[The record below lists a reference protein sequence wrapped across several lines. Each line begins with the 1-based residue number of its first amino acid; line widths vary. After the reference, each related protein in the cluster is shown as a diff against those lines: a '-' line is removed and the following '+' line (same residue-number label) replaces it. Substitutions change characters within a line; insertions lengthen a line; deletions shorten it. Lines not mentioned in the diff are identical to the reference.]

1 MHLKAL
7 TLRGFKSFASATTLR
22 FEPGITCVVGPNG
35 SGKSNVVDALSWV
48 MGEQGAKSLRGG
60 KMEDVIFAGTTGRP
74 PLGRAEVSLTIDNS
88 DGALPIEYAEVT
100 ITRIMFRNGGSEYQ
114 INGDTCR
121 LLDIQELLSDSG
133 IGREMHVIVGQ
144 GQLDSVLH
152 ADPMGRRAFIEE
164 AAGVLKHRRRKEKA
178 LRKLDA
184 MQANLARVQ
193 DLTDELRRQLKPL
206 GRQAAVAR
214 RAAVIQADLRDARLR
229 LLADDLVRLREA
241 LSLEVADEA
250 ALKAR
255 KESAEQE
262 LRKALQREALLEDE
276 VRQLGPRL
284 KRAQQTWYDLSQLAE
299 RVRGTVSLA
308 DARVTSATAAPLEER
323 RGRDP
328 EDLEREAARVREQ
341 EAELA
346 AALEAAERALEDTV
360 EHRADLERE
369 LTVEER
375 RLKDVARAIAD
386 RREGLARLNGQA
398 GAARSRAAA
407 AQAEIDRLAS
417 AREEAK
423 QRAAAAQAEYE
434 TLQAEVD
441 GLDAGDAERSVRH
454 EELKRALAE
463 AETALTSARE
473 AATAT
478 ERRRAA
484 TQARHDALALGLR
497 RKDGTGALLDARDRI
512 TGLLGPAAELLT
524 VTPGHEVALAAAF
537 GAAADA
543 LAVTNPTAAAD
554 AIRLLRKQDAGRA
567 ALLLTSAPEE
577 TGREAGPEAG
587 PVDTPEDEPA
597 GGPGDGPGSAS
608 EDGPEG
614 SPEAGPGSASA
625 YGPEG
630 SPEAG
635 PAGTPAY
642 GPLGGPGDGP
652 EVGPGDGPVGASEV
666 GPAYGPAGTPE
677 DGPERTGSTD
687 AAGPGDDGALTS
699 PADLAHA
706 RTIPTPP
713 ADPAHAHAAPTPPA
727 RARTPLTNPAAP
739 TPTRA
744 RPAPPYAADLVRA
757 SGELMPAV
765 RRLLRGIVVVGTL
778 EDAEELVR
786 ARPGLIA
793 VTAEGDL
800 LGAHFAH
807 GGSAGAPSLLEVR
820 ASVDEAAA
828 ELTELAV
835 RCEELAEAQHV
846 AGERRRECAAAV
858 EELGELRRAADREKS
873 AVAAELGRLAG
884 QARGAAGEAE
894 RAVAAAARAQ
904 DALDRALQD
913 AEELAE
919 RLAVAE
925 ETPVEEEPDTTVRD
939 RLAADGANA
948 RQTEM
953 EARLQVRTHEERV
966 KGLSGRADQ
975 LDRAAR
981 AERDARARAEQRR
994 ARLRH
999 EAAVAGAVA
1008 SGARQLL
1015 AHVEVSL
1022 ARADRERSAAEAAR
1036 AAREQELSAARG
1048 AGRDLKAELDKLTDS
1063 VHRGEV
1069 LGAEK
1074 RLRIEQLETK
1084 ALEELGVEPA
1094 GLVSEYGPHQPVAA
1108 SPAADGE
1115 ELPDDPDHPRNRPR
1129 PFVRA
1134 EQEKRLRSAERAYQQ
1149 LGKVNPLALE
1159 EFAALE
1165 ERHQF
1170 LSEQLEDLKKT
1181 RADLLQVV
1189 KEVDERVERVFTDAF
1204 RDTARE
1210 FEGVFGRLFPGGD
1223 GRLILTDPDNMLT
1236 TGVDVEA
1243 RPPGKKVKRLS
1254 LLSGGERSLTA
1265 VALLVSIFK
1274 ARPSPFYVMDE
1285 VEAALDD
1292 TNLQRLIR
1300 IMQELQEASQLIV
1313 ITHQKRT
1320 MEVADA
1326 LYGVAMQGDGV
1337 SKVISQRLR

>member
-164 AAGVLKHRRRKEKA
+164 AAGVLKHRKRKEKA

-229 LLADDLVRLREA
+229 LLADDLVRMREA
-241 LSLEVADEA
+241 LQAEVADEA
-250 ALKAR
+250 ALKERREA
-255 KESAEQE
+255 AEQE
-262 LRKALQREALLEDE
+262 LGKALRREADLEDE
-276 VRQLGPRL
+276 VRRLTPRL
-284 KRAQQTWYDLSQLAE
+284 QRAQQTWYELSQLAE
-299 RVRGTVSLA
+299 RVRGTISLA
-308 DARVTSATAAPLEER
+308 DARVKSATSAPPEER

-328 EDLEREAARVREQ
+328 EELEREAARVREQ
-341 EAELA
+341 EAELE
-346 AALEAAERALEDTV
+346 AALEAAEHALEDTV
-360 EHRADLERE
+360 AHRADLERE
-369 LTVEER
+369 LAMEER
-375 RLKDVARAIAD
+375 RLKDAARAIAD
-386 RREGLARLNGQA
+386 RRENLARLGGQV

-407 AQAEIDRLAS
+407 AQAEIERLAQ
-417 AREEAK
+417 ARDESG
-423 QRAAAAQAEYE
+423 QRAAAAQEEYE
-434 TLQAEVD
+434 ALRAEVD
-441 GLDAGDAERSVRH
+441 GLDAGDQELAERHDAAR
-454 EELKRALAE
+454 RALTEAE
-463 AETALTSARE
+463 AALSAARE
-473 AATAT
+473 AATAA
-478 ERRRAA
+478 ERQRAA
-484 TQARHDALALGLR
+484 TQARHEALALGLR
-497 RKDGTGALLDARDRI
+497 RKDGTGALLAAKDRL
-512 TGLLGPAAELLT
+512 TGLLGPAAGLLT
-524 VTPGHEVALAAAF
+524 VTPGHEAALATAF

-543 LAVTNPTAAAD
+543 LAVTSPAAAAD

-567 ALLLTSAPEE
+567 ALLLAGAPDDVPHE
-577 TGREAGPEAG
+577 TR
-587 PVDTPEDEPA
+587 
-597 GGPGDGPGSAS
+597 GDGP
-608 EDGPEG
+608 P
-614 SPEAGPGSASA
+614 
-625 YGPEG
+625 
-630 SPEAG
+630 
-635 PAGTPAY
+635 
-642 GPLGGPGDGP
+642 
-652 EVGPGDGPVGASEV
+652 
-666 GPAYGPAGTPE
+666 
-677 DGPERTGSTD
+677 
-687 AAGPGDDGALTS
+687 
-699 PADLAHA
+699 H
-706 RTIPTPP
+706 
-713 ADPAHAHAAPTPPA
+713 
-727 RARTPLTNPAAP
+727 
-739 TPTRA
+739 
-744 RPAPPYAADLVRA
+744 AADLVHGPA
-757 SGELMPAV
+757 DLMPAV
-765 RRLLRGIVVVGTL
+765 RRLLRGIVVVATL
-778 EDAEELVR
+778 EDAEDLVY
-786 ARPGLIA
+786 ARPALTA

-800 LGAHFAH
+800 LGAHFAQ
-807 GGSAGAPSLLEVR
+807 GGSAGAPSLLEVQ
-820 ASVDEAAA
+820 ASVDQAAA
-828 ELTELAV
+828 ELAELGV
-835 RCEELAEAQHV
+835 RCEELAGEQEAA
-846 AGERRRECAAAV
+846 AGRRRECAALV
-858 EELGELRRAADREKS
+858 EELGERRRAADREKS
-873 AVAAELGRLAG
+873 SVAQQLGRLAG

-894 RAVAAAARAQ
+894 RSAAAAERAQ
-904 DALDRALQD
+904 EALDKALMEV
-913 AEELAE
+913 EELAE

-925 ETPVEEEPDTTVRD
+925 EMPVEEEPDTAARD

-966 KGLSGRADQ
+966 KGLAGRADS

-981 AERDARARAEQRR
+981 AEREARARAEQRR

-999 EAAVAGAVA
+999 EAAVAEAVA
-1008 SGARQLL
+1008 AGARQLL

-1022 ARADRERSAAEAAR
+1022 SRADEERTLAEAAKAR
-1036 AAREQELSAARG
+1036 REQELTAART

-1094 GLVSEYGPHQPVAA
+1094 GLAAEYGPHQEVPP
-1108 SPAADGE
+1108 SPPADGE
-1115 ELPDDPDHPRNRPR
+1115 VLPEDPEHPRNRPR
-1129 PFVRA
+1129 PFLRA
-1134 EQEKRLRSAERAYQQ
+1134 EQEKRLKAAERAYQQ

-1189 KEVDERVERVFTDAF
+1189 KEVDERVEQVFTEAF

-1210 FEGVFGRLFPGGD
+1210 FEGVFSRLFPGGE

-1265 VALLVSIFK
+1265 VAMLVSIFK

-1326 LYGVAMQGDGV
+1326 LYGVSMQGDGV
-1337 SKVISQRLR
+1337 SKVISQRLRQP

>member
-229 LLADDLVRLREA
+229 LLADDLVRMREA
-241 LSLEVADEA
+241 LQAEIADEA
-250 ALKAR
+250 ALKER
-255 KESAEQE
+255 KEAAERE
-262 LRKALQREALLEDE
+262 LGKALRREADLEDE
-276 VRQLGPRL
+276 VRRLTPRL
-284 KRAQQTWYDLSQLAE
+284 QRAQQTWYELSQLAE
-299 RVRGTVSLA
+299 RVRGTISLA
-308 DARVTSATAAPLEER
+308 DARVKSATSAPPEER

-328 EDLEREAARVREQ
+328 EELEREAARVREQ
-341 EAELA
+341 EAELE
-346 AALEAAERALEDTV
+346 AALEAAEHALEDTV
-360 EHRADLERE
+360 AHRADLERE
-369 LTVEER
+369 LALEER
-375 RLKDVARAIAD
+375 RLKDAARAIAD
-386 RREGLARLNGQA
+386 RREGLARLNGQV
-398 GAARSRAAA
+398 GAARSRAAS
-407 AQAEIDRLAS
+407 AQAEIERLAE
-417 AREEAK
+417 ARDASRE
-423 QRAAAAQAEYE
+423 RAAAAQEEYE

-441 GLDAGDAERSVRH
+441 GLDADDQELAERH
-454 EELKRALAE
+454 DAAKRQLTEAE
-463 AETALTSARE
+463 AALGAARE
-473 AATAT
+473 AATAA
-478 ERRRAA
+478 ERERAA
-484 TQARHDALALGLR
+484 TRARHDALALGLR
-497 RKDGTGALLDARDRI
+497 RKDGTGALLAAKDRL
-512 TGLLGPAAELLT
+512 TGLLGPAAGLLT
-524 VTPGHEVALAAAF
+524 VTPGHEAALATAF

-543 LAVTNPTAAAD
+543 LAVTSPAAAAD

-567 ALLLTSAPEE
+567 ALLLAGAPDDV
-577 TGREAGPEAG
+577 PH
-587 PVDTPEDEPA
+587 EPR
-597 GGPGDGPGSAS
+597 GDG
-608 EDGPEG
+608 
-614 SPEAGPGSASA
+614 
-625 YGPEG
+625 
-630 SPEAG
+630 
-635 PAGTPAY
+635 
-642 GPLGGPGDGP
+642 
-652 EVGPGDGPVGASEV
+652 
-666 GPAYGPAGTPE
+666 
-677 DGPERTGSTD
+677 
-687 AAGPGDDGALTS
+687 
-699 PADLAHA
+699 
-706 RTIPTPP
+706 
-713 ADPAHAHAAPTPPA
+713 
-727 RARTPLTNPAAP
+727 
-739 TPTRA
+739 
-744 RPAPPYAADLVRA
+744 PPYAADLVQGPA
-757 SGELMPAV
+757 DLMPAV
-765 RRLLRGIVVVGTL
+765 RRLLRGTVVVATL
-778 EDAEELVR
+778 EDAEDLVY
-786 ARPGLIA
+786 ARPGLTA

-800 LGAHFAH
+800 LGAHFAQ
-807 GGSAGAPSLLEVR
+807 GGSAGAPSLLEVQ
-820 ASVDEAAA
+820 ASVDQAAA
-828 ELTELAV
+828 ELAELGT
-835 RCEELAEAQHV
+835 RCEELAGEQEAAV
-846 AGERRRECAAAV
+846 GRRGECAALV
-858 EELGELRRAADREKS
+858 EELGERRRTADREKS
-873 AVAAELGRLAG
+873 SVAQQLGRLAG

-894 RAVAAAARAQ
+894 RSAAAAERAQ
-904 DALDRALQD
+904 EALDKALMEV
-913 AEELAE
+913 EELAE

-925 ETPVEEEPDTTVRD
+925 ESAFGERGEEEPDTAARD

-966 KGLSGRADQ
+966 KGLAGRADS

-981 AERDARARAEQRR
+981 AEREARARAEQRR

-999 EAAVAGAVA
+999 EAAVAEAVA
-1008 SGARQLL
+1008 AGARQLL

-1022 ARADRERSAAEAAR
+1022 TRADEERTVAEAAKAR
-1036 AAREQELSAARG
+1036 REQELTAART
-1048 AGRDLKAELDKLTDS
+1048 AGRGLKAELDKLTDS

-1094 GLVSEYGPHQPVAA
+1094 GLAAEYGPHQEVPP
-1108 SPAADGE
+1108 SPPADGE
-1115 ELPDDPDHPRNRPR
+1115 ELPADPEHPRNRPR

-1134 EQEKRLRSAERAYQQ
+1134 EQERRLKAAERAYQQ

-1170 LSEQLEDLKKT
+1170 LSEQLADLKKT

-1189 KEVDERVERVFTDAF
+1189 KEVDERVEQVFTEAF

-1210 FEGVFGRLFPGGD
+1210 FEGVFSRLFPGGE

-1265 VALLVSIFK
+1265 VAMLVSIFK

-1326 LYGVAMQGDGV
+1326 LYGVSMQGDGV

>member
-229 LLADDLVRLREA
+229 LLADDLVRLRGA
-241 LSLEVADEA
+241 LNAEIADEA
-250 ALKAR
+250 ALKER
-255 KESAEQE
+255 KEAAEQE
-262 LRKALQREALLEDE
+262 LRKALHRESLLEEE
-276 VRQLGPRL
+276 VRRLAPRL
-284 KRAQQTWYDLSQLAE
+284 QRAQQTWYELSQLAE

-308 DARVTSATAAPLEER
+308 DARVKSATSAPPEER

-341 EAELA
+341 EAELE
-346 AALEAAERALEDTV
+346 AALEAARHALDDTV
-360 EHRADLERE
+360 AHRAELERE
-369 LTVEER
+369 LAVEER

-386 RREGLARLNGQA
+386 RREGLARLNGQV

-407 AQAEIDRLAS
+407 AQAEIDRLAMARDE
-417 AREEAK
+417 ARE
-423 QRAAAAQAEYE
+423 RAVRAQEEYE
-434 TLQAEVD
+434 ALKAEVD
-441 GLDAGDAERSVRH
+441 GLDADDTDLADRHRAARER
-454 EELKRALAE
+454 LAD
-463 AETALTSARE
+463 AETALTEARR
-473 AATAT
+473 AVTTT

-484 TQARHDALALGLR
+484 TQARHEALALGLR
-497 RKDGTGALLDARDRI
+497 RKDGTGILLDSKAHL

-524 VTPGHEVALAAAF
+524 VTPGYEIPLAAAF

-543 LAVTNPTAAAD
+543 LAVTNPTSAAD
-554 AIRLLRKQDAGRA
+554 ALRLLHKQDGGRA
-567 ALLLTSAPEE
+567 ALLIT
-577 TGREAGPEAG
+577 GPEDAPRRGAG
-587 PVDTPEDEPA
+587 NC
-597 GGPGDGPGSAS
+597 AS
-608 EDGPEG
+608 
-614 SPEAGPGSASA
+614 
-625 YGPEG
+625 
-630 SPEAG
+630 
-635 PAGTPAY
+635 
-642 GPLGGPGDGP
+642 
-652 EVGPGDGPVGASEV
+652 
-666 GPAYGPAGTPE
+666 
-677 DGPERTGSTD
+677 
-687 AAGPGDDGALTS
+687 
-699 PADLAHA
+699 
-706 RTIPTPP
+706 
-713 ADPAHAHAAPTPPA
+713 
-727 RARTPLTNPAAP
+727 NPIA
-739 TPTRA
+739 
-744 RPAPPYAADLVRA
+744 PAPDGEPILAENYVRA
-757 SGELMPAV
+757 PSELMPAI
-765 RRLLRGIVVVGTL
+765 RRLLHDMVVVDTL
-778 EDAEELVR
+778 DAAED
-786 ARPGLIA
+786 LIRSHPHLTA

-800 LGAHFAH
+800 LAAHFAH
-807 GGSAGAPSLLEVR
+807 GGSAGAPSLLEVQ

-828 ELTELAV
+828 ELAELSV
-835 RCEELAEAQHV
+835 RCAELAEAENT
-846 AGERRRECAAAV
+846 ATDRRTEAAALV
-858 EELGELRRAADREKS
+858 EELGERRRAADREKS
-873 AVAAELGRLAG
+873 TVAQQLGRLAG
-884 QARGAAGEAE
+884 EARAAAGEAE
-894 RAVAAAARAQ
+894 RSAAAAARAQ
-904 DALDRALQD
+904 DALEGAVQE

-925 ETPVEEEPDTTVRD
+925 ETPVAEEPDTAVRD
-939 RLAADGANA
+939 RLSADGANA

-966 KGLSGRADQ
+966 KGLAGRADS

-981 AERDARARAEQRR
+981 AEREARARAEQRR

-999 EAAVAGAVA
+999 EAAVARAVA
-1008 SGARQLL
+1008 DGARQLL

-1022 ARADRERSAAEAAR
+1022 VRADQERTAAEAAK
-1036 AAREQELSAARG
+1036 ARRERELTAARG
-1048 AGRDLKAELDKLTDS
+1048 TGRELKSELDKLTDS

-1074 RLRIEQLETK
+1074 RLRIEQLETR

-1094 GLVSEYGPHQPVAA
+1094 GLETEYGPHQPVPP
-1108 SPAADGE
+1108 SPSADGE
-1115 ELPDDPDHPRNRPR
+1115 TLPEDPEHPRNQPR

-1134 EQEKRLRSAERAYQQ
+1134 EQEKRLKAAEKAYQQ

-1165 ERHQF
+1165 ERHKF

-1189 KEVDERVERVFTDAF
+1189 KEVDERVEQVFTEAY

-1210 FEGVFGRLFPGGD
+1210 FEGVFGRLFPGGE
-1223 GRLILTDPDNMLT
+1223 GRLVLTDPGNMLT

-1300 IMQELQEASQLIV
+1300 IMQELQESSQLIV

-1326 LYGVAMQGDGV
+1326 LYGVSMQGDGV

>member
-164 AAGVLKHRRRKEKA
+164 AAGVLKHRKRKEKA

-229 LLADDLVRLREA
+229 LLADDLVQLREA
-241 LSLEVADEA
+241 LNAEVADEA
-250 ALKAR
+250 ALKER
-255 KESAEQE
+255 KEAAELE
-262 LRKALQREALLEDE
+262 LKKALQREALLEDE
-276 VRQLGPRL
+276 VRQLTPRL
-284 KRAQQTWYDLSQLAE
+284 QRAQQTWYELSQLAE
-299 RVRGTVSLA
+299 RVRGTISLA
-308 DARVTSATAAPLEER
+308 DARVKSATSTPPEER

-328 EDLEREAARVREQ
+328 EDMEREALRIREQ
-341 EAELA
+341 EAELE

-360 EHRADLERE
+360 AHRAELERE
-369 LTVEER
+369 LAMEER
-375 RLKDVARAIAD
+375 RLKDVARSIAD
-386 RREGLARLNGQA
+386 RREGLARLNGQVN
-398 GAARSRAAA
+398 AARSRAAS

-417 AREEAK
+417 ARDEA
-423 QRAAAAQAEYE
+423 QERAVAAQEEYE
-434 TLQAEVD
+434 TLKAEVD
-441 GLDAGDAERSVRH
+441 GLDADDAELAEQH
-454 EELKRALAE
+454 DAAKTALAE
-463 AETALTSARE
+463 AEAALTAARE
-473 AATAT
+473 AATAA
-478 ERRRAA
+478 ERKRAA
-484 TQARHDALALGLR
+484 TQARHEALSLGLR
-497 RKDGTGALLDARDRI
+497 RKDGTGALLGAKDRL
-512 TGLLGPAAELLT
+512 TGLLGPAAGLLT
-524 VTPGHEVALAAAF
+524 VTPGYEVPLAAAF

-543 LAVTNPTAAAD
+543 IAVTSPSAAAQ

-567 ALLLTSAPEE
+567 ALLLAGEPEAPQRGAGNGATSHVEPADARLPESAP
-577 TGREAGPEAG
+577 
-587 PVDTPEDEPA
+587 PA
-597 GGPGDGPGSAS
+597 AHFVR
-608 EDGPEG
+608 
-614 SPEAGPGSASA
+614 
-625 YGPEG
+625 
-630 SPEAG
+630 G
-635 PAGTPAY
+635 PA
-642 GPLGGPGDGP
+642 
-652 EVGPGDGPVGASEV
+652 
-666 GPAYGPAGTPE
+666 
-677 DGPERTGSTD
+677 
-687 AAGPGDDGALTS
+687 
-699 PADLAHA
+699 
-706 RTIPTPP
+706 
-713 ADPAHAHAAPTPPA
+713 
-727 RARTPLTNPAAP
+727 
-739 TPTRA
+739 
-744 RPAPPYAADLVRA
+744 
-757 SGELMPAV
+757 ELMPAV

-778 EDAEELVR
+778 EDAEELVY
-786 ARPGLIA
+786 ARPELTA

-807 GGSAGAPSLLEVR
+807 GGSAGAPSLLEVQ

-828 ELTELAV
+828 ELEELAV
-835 RCEELAEAQHV
+835 RCEELTEAQHAATARRKECAALV
-846 AGERRRECAAAV
+846 EEVGERRRS
-858 EELGELRRAADREKS
+858 ADREKS
-873 AVAAELGRLAG
+873 AVAQQLGRLAG

-894 RAVAAAARAQ
+894 RSAAAAARAQ
-904 DALDRALQD
+904 DALDKAVEE
-913 AEELAE
+913 AEVLAE

-925 ETPVEEEPDTTVRD
+925 EMPVEEEPDTSVRD

-966 KGLSGRADQ
+966 KGLAGRADS

-981 AERDARARAEQRR
+981 AEREARARAEQRR

-999 EAAVAGAVA
+999 EAAVAEAVA

-1022 ARADRERSAAEAAR
+1022 TRADQERTAAEAAKAR
-1036 AAREQELSAARG
+1036 REQELTVARG
-1048 AGRDLKAELDKLTDS
+1048 EGRDLKAELDKLTDS

-1074 RLRIEQLETK
+1074 RMRIEQLETK

-1094 GLVSEYGPHQPVAA
+1094 GLVDEFGPHQLVPP
-1108 SPAADGE
+1108 SLPAEGE
-1115 ELPDDPDHPRNRPR
+1115 VLPEDPEHPRNQPK
-1129 PFVRA
+1129 PFFRA
-1134 EQEKRLRSAERAYQQ
+1134 EQEKRLKAAERAYQQ

-1165 ERHQF
+1165 ERHKF

-1189 KEVDERVERVFTDAF
+1189 KEVDERVEQVFTEAF

-1210 FEGVFGRLFPGGD
+1210 FEGVFSRLFPGGD

-1265 VALLVSIFK
+1265 VAMLVSIFK

-1326 LYGVAMQGDGV
+1326 LYGVSMQGDGV

>member
-1 MHLKAL
+1 M
-7 TLRGFKSFASATTLR
+7 RGFKSFASATTLR
-22 FEPGITCVVGPNG
+22 LEPGITCVVGPNG

-121 LLDIQELLSDSG
+121 LLDIQDLLSDSG

-152 ADPMGRRAFIEE
+152 ADPTGRRAFIEE
-164 AAGVLKHRRRKEKA
+164 AAGVLKHRKRKEKA

-229 LLADDLVRLREA
+229 LLADDLVRLRNA
-241 LSLEVADEA
+241 LQAEVADEA
-250 ALKAR
+250 ALKER
-255 KESAEQE
+255 KESAELE
-262 LRKALQREALLEDE
+262 LKRALQREALLEDE
-276 VRQLGPRL
+276 VRQLTPRL
-284 KRAQQTWYDLSQLAE
+284 QRAQQTWYELSQLAE

-308 DARVTSATAAPLEER
+308 DARVKSATSAPPEER

-328 EDLEREAARVREQ
+328 EDMEREAARVREQ
-341 EAELA
+341 EAELE
-346 AALEAAERALEDTV
+346 AALEAAEHALEDTV
-360 EHRADLERE
+360 AHRAELERE
-369 LTVEER
+369 LAQEER
-375 RLKDVARAIAD
+375 RLKDVARTIAD
-386 RREGLARLNGQA
+386 RREGLARLGGQVN
-398 GAARSRAAA
+398 AARSRAAS
-407 AQAEIDRLAS
+407 AQAEIDRLAA
-417 AREEAK
+417 ARDESQE
-423 QRAAAAQAEYE
+423 RAVAAQEEYE
-434 TLQAEVD
+434 ALKAEVD
-441 GLDAGDAERSVRH
+441 GLDAGDAELAERH
-454 EELKRALAE
+454 DAAKRRLAE
-463 AETALTSARE
+463 AEAALTVARE
-473 AATAT
+473 AVTAA
-478 ERRRAA
+478 ERKRAA
-484 TQARHDALALGLR
+484 TQARHEALAMGLR
-497 RKDGTGALLDARDRI
+497 RKDGTGALLGAKDRL

-524 VTPGHEVALAAAF
+524 VAPGHEAALAAAF

-543 LAVTNPTAAAD
+543 LAVTSPSAAAD

-567 ALLLTSAPEE
+567 SLLL
-577 TGREAGPEAG
+577 
-587 PVDTPEDEPA
+587 A
-597 GGPGDGPGSAS
+597 GGP
-608 EDGPEG
+608 EDVPFGG
-614 SPEAGPGSASA
+614 GATSHDASA
-625 YGPEG
+625 
-630 SPEAG
+630 
-635 PAGTPAY
+635 
-642 GPLGGPGDGP
+642 
-652 EVGPGDGPVGASEV
+652 
-666 GPAYGPAGTPE
+666 
-677 DGPERTGSTD
+677 D
-687 AAGPGDDGALTS
+687 AARQ
-699 PADLAHA
+699 H
-706 RTIPTPP
+706 
-713 ADPAHAHAAPTPPA
+713 
-727 RARTPLTNPAAP
+727 
-739 TPTRA
+739 
-744 RPAPPYAADLVRA
+744 AADLVRGP
-757 SGELMPAV
+757 SDLMPAV
-765 RRLLRGIVVVGTL
+765 RRLLHGIVVVGTL
-778 EDAEELVR
+778 EDAEDLVY
-786 ARPGLIA
+786 AHPHLTA

-807 GGSAGAPSLLEVR
+807 GGSAGAPSLLEVQ
-820 ASVDEAAA
+820 ASVDQAAA
-828 ELTELAV
+828 ELEELAV
-835 RCEELAEAQHV
+835 QCEELGEAQH
-846 AGERRRECAAAV
+846 ASAAHRKECTARV
-858 EELGELRRAADREKS
+858 EELGERRRAADREKS
-873 AVAAELGRLAG
+873 AVAQQLGRLAG
-884 QARGAAGEAE
+884 QAKGAAGEAE
-894 RAVAAAARAQ
+894 RSTAAAARAQ
-904 DALDRALQD
+904 DALEKAL
-913 AEELAE
+913 EEVEEYAE

-925 ETPVEEEPDTTVRD
+925 EMPVEEEPDTSVRD

-966 KGLSGRADQ
+966 KGLSGRADS

-999 EAAVAGAVA
+999 EAAVAEAVA

-1022 ARADRERSAAEAAR
+1022 ARADEERTAADAAKALRERELTAAR
-1036 AAREQELSAARG
+1036 ST
-1048 AGRDLKAELDKLTDS
+1048 GRDVKAELDKLTDS

-1094 GLVSEYGPHQPVAA
+1094 GLVSEYGPHQPVPP
-1108 SPAADGE
+1108 SPPAEGE
-1115 ELPDDPDHPRNRPR
+1115 ELPDDPEHPRNQPKQ
-1129 PFVRA
+1129 FHRA
-1134 EQEKRLRSAERAYQQ
+1134 EQEKRLKAAERAYQQ

-1165 ERHQF
+1165 ERHKF
-1170 LSEQLEDLKKT
+1170 LSEQLDDLKKT

-1189 KEVDERVERVFTDAF
+1189 KEVDERVEQVFTEAY

-1210 FEGVFGRLFPGGD
+1210 FEGVFSRLFPGGE
-1223 GRLILTDPDNMLT
+1223 GRLLLTDPDNMLT

-1300 IMQELQEASQLIV
+1300 IMEELQEASQLIV

-1326 LYGVAMQGDGV
+1326 LYGVSMQGDGV

>member
-164 AAGVLKHRRRKEKA
+164 AAGVLKHRKRKEKA

-241 LSLEVADEA
+241 LDAEIADEA
-250 ALKAR
+250 ALKER
-255 KESAEQE
+255 KESAERE
-262 LRKALQREALLEDE
+262 LGKALRREADLEDE
-276 VRQLGPRL
+276 VRRLTPRL
-284 KRAQQTWYDLSQLAE
+284 QRAQQTWYELSQLAE
-299 RVRGTVSLA
+299 RVRGTISLA
-308 DARVTSATAAPLEER
+308 DARVKSATSAPPEER

-328 EDLEREAARVREQ
+328 EELEREAARVREQ
-341 EAELA
+341 EAELE

-360 EHRADLERE
+360 AHRADLERE
-369 LTVEER
+369 LALEER
-375 RLKDVARAIAD
+375 RLKDAARAIAD
-386 RREGLARLNGQA
+386 RREGLARLSGQV
-398 GAARSRAAA
+398 GAARSRAAS
-407 AQAEIDRLAS
+407 AQAEIERLAE
-417 AREEAK
+417 ARDESRE
-423 QRAAAAQAEYE
+423 RAAAAQEEYE
-434 TLQAEVD
+434 ALQAEVD
-441 GLDAGDAERSVRH
+441 GLDADDQELAERH
-454 EELKRALAE
+454 ETAKHRLTEAE
-463 AETALTSARE
+463 AALSAARE
-473 AATAT
+473 AATAA
-478 ERRRAA
+478 ERERAA
-484 TQARHDALALGLR
+484 TQARHEALALGLR
-497 RKDGTGALLDARDRI
+497 RKDGTGAVLAAGDRLA
-512 TGLLGPAAELLT
+512 GLLGPAAGLLT
-524 VTPGHEVALAAAF
+524 VTPGHEAALATAF

-543 LAVTNPTAAAD
+543 LAVTSPAAAAD
-554 AIRLLRKQDAGRA
+554 ALRLLRKQDAGRA
-567 ALLLTSAPEE
+567 ALLLAGAPDDVPDQ
-577 TGREAGPEAG
+577 RR
-587 PVDTPEDEPA
+587 
-597 GGPGDGPGSAS
+597 GDG
-608 EDGPEG
+608 
-614 SPEAGPGSASA
+614 
-625 YGPEG
+625 
-630 SPEAG
+630 
-635 PAGTPAY
+635 
-642 GPLGGPGDGP
+642 
-652 EVGPGDGPVGASEV
+652 
-666 GPAYGPAGTPE
+666 
-677 DGPERTGSTD
+677 
-687 AAGPGDDGALTS
+687 
-699 PADLAHA
+699 
-706 RTIPTPP
+706 
-713 ADPAHAHAAPTPPA
+713 
-727 RARTPLTNPAAP
+727 
-739 TPTRA
+739 
-744 RPAPPYAADLVRA
+744 PPYAADLVR
-757 SGELMPAV
+757 GPDDLMPAV

-778 EDAEELVR
+778 EDAEALVYAHPELT
-786 ARPGLIA
+786 A

-800 LGAHFAH
+800 LGAHFAQ
-807 GGSAGAPSLLEVR
+807 GGSAGAPSLLEVQ
-820 ASVDEAAA
+820 ASVDQAAA
-828 ELTELAV
+828 ELTELGV
-835 RCEELAEAQHV
+835 RCEELAGAQEAAV
-846 AGERRRECAAAV
+846 ERRRECAAVV
-858 EELGELRRAADREKS
+858 EELGERRRAADREKS
-873 AVAAELGRLAG
+873 AVAQQLGRLAG

-894 RAVAAAARAQ
+894 RSAAAAARAQ
-904 DALDRALQD
+904 DALDKALMEV
-913 AEELAE
+913 EELAE

-925 ETPVEEEPDTTVRD
+925 EMPVEEEPDTSVRD

-953 EARLQVRTHEERV
+953 EARLQARTHEERV
-966 KGLSGRADQ
+966 KGLAGRADS

-981 AERDARARAEQRR
+981 AEREARARAEQRR

-999 EAAVAGAVA
+999 EAAVAEAVA

-1015 AHVEVSL
+1015 AHVEGSL
-1022 ARADRERSAAEAAR
+1022 TRADEERTAADAAKAR
-1036 AAREQELSAARG
+1036 REQELTAART

-1084 ALEELGVEPA
+1084 ALEELGVEPE
-1094 GLVSEYGPHQPVAA
+1094 GLAAEYGPHQEVPP
-1108 SPAADGE
+1108 SPPAEGE
-1115 ELPDDPDHPRNRPR
+1115 ELPADPEHPRNRPR

-1134 EQEKRLRSAERAYQQ
+1134 EQEKRLKAAERAYQQ

-1189 KEVDERVERVFTDAF
+1189 KEVDERVEQVFTEAF

-1210 FEGVFGRLFPGGD
+1210 FEGVFSRLFPGGE

-1265 VALLVSIFK
+1265 VAMLVSIFK

-1326 LYGVAMQGDGV
+1326 LYGVSMQGDGV

>member
-164 AAGVLKHRRRKEKA
+164 AAGVLKHRKRKEKA

-229 LLADDLVRLREA
+229 LLADDLVRLRDA
-241 LSLEVADEA
+241 LQAEIADEA
-250 ALKAR
+250 ALKER
-255 KESAEQE
+255 KEAAEQE
-262 LRKALQREALLEDE
+262 LGRALRREADLEDE
-276 VRQLGPRL
+276 VRRLAPRL
-284 KRAQQTWYDLSQLAE
+284 QRAQQTWYDLSQLAE

-308 DARVTSATAAPLEER
+308 DARVKSATSAPPEER

-328 EDLEREAARVREQ
+328 EELEREAARVREQ
-341 EAELA
+341 EAELE
-346 AALEAAERALEDTV
+346 AALEAAEHALEDTV
-360 EHRADLERE
+360 AHRADLERE
-369 LTVEER
+369 LAQEER
-375 RLKDVARAIAD
+375 RLKDAARSIAD
-386 RREGLARLNGQA
+386 RREGLARLGGQV
-398 GAARSRAAA
+398 GTARSRAAS
-407 AQAEIDRLAS
+407 AQAEIERLAE
-417 AREEAK
+417 ARDASQE
-423 QRAAAAQAEYE
+423 RAAAAQEEYE

-441 GLDAGDAERSVRH
+441 GLDADDQELAERH
-454 EELKRALAE
+454 EAAKRGLAE
-463 AETALTSARE
+463 AEAALAAARE
-473 AATAT
+473 EATAA
-478 ERRRAA
+478 ERARAA
-484 TQARHDALALGLR
+484 TQARHEALALGLR
-497 RKDGTGALLDARDRI
+497 RKDGTGAVLAAGDRLA
-512 TGLLGPAAELLT
+512 GLLGPVAELLT
-524 VTPGHEVALAAAF
+524 VTPGHEAALATAF

-543 LAVTNPTAAAD
+543 LAVTSPAAAAD
-554 AIRLLRKQDAGRA
+554 AVRLLRKQDAGRA
-567 ALLLTSAPEE
+567 ALLLAGAPDD
-577 TGREAGPEAG
+577 A
-587 PVDTPEDEPA
+587 VDEPR
-597 GGPGDGPGSAS
+597 GDG
-608 EDGPEG
+608 
-614 SPEAGPGSASA
+614 
-625 YGPEG
+625 
-630 SPEAG
+630 
-635 PAGTPAY
+635 
-642 GPLGGPGDGP
+642 
-652 EVGPGDGPVGASEV
+652 
-666 GPAYGPAGTPE
+666 
-677 DGPERTGSTD
+677 
-687 AAGPGDDGALTS
+687 
-699 PADLAHA
+699 
-706 RTIPTPP
+706 
-713 ADPAHAHAAPTPPA
+713 
-727 RARTPLTNPAAP
+727 
-739 TPTRA
+739 
-744 RPAPPYAADLVRA
+744 PPYAADLVRGP
-757 SGELMPAV
+757 SDLMPAV
-765 RRLLRGIVVVGTL
+765 RRLLRGIVVVDTL
-778 EDAEELVR
+778 EDAEDLVY
-786 ARPGLIA
+786 ARPGVTA
-793 VTAEGDL
+793 VTADGDL
-800 LGAHFAH
+800 LGAHFAQ
-807 GGSAGAPSLLEVR
+807 GGSAGAPSLLEVQ
-820 ASVDEAAA
+820 ASVDRAAA
-828 ELTELAV
+828 ELEELGV
-835 RCEELAEAQHV
+835 RCEALAGAQEAAV
-846 AGERRRECAAAV
+846 GRRRECAALV
-858 EELGELRRAADREKS
+858 EELGERRRAADREKS
-873 AVAAELGRLAG
+873 SVAQQLGRLAG

-894 RAVAAAARAQ
+894 RSAAAAARAQ
-904 DALDRALQD
+904 EALDKALAD
-913 AEELAE
+913 VEELAE

-925 ETPVEEEPDTTVRD
+925 ELPVEEEPDTAARD

-966 KGLSGRADQ
+966 KGLAGRADS

-981 AERDARARAEQRR
+981 AEREARARAEQRR

-999 EAAVAGAVA
+999 EAAVAEAVA
-1008 SGARQLL
+1008 AGARQLL

-1022 ARADRERSAAEAAR
+1022 TRADAERTVAETAKAR
-1036 AAREQELSAARG
+1036 HEQELTAARTT
-1048 AGRDLKAELDKLTDS
+1048 GRDLKAELDKLTDS

-1094 GLVSEYGPHQPVAA
+1094 GLAAEYGPHQPVPP
-1108 SPAADGE
+1108 SPPAEGE
-1115 ELPDDPDHPRNRPR
+1115 ELPQDPEHPRNLPR
-1129 PFVRA
+1129 PFVRS

-1189 KEVDERVERVFTDAF
+1189 KEVDERVEQVFTEAF

-1210 FEGVFGRLFPGGD
+1210 FEGVFSRLFPGGD

-1265 VALLVSIFK
+1265 VAMLVSIFK

-1326 LYGVAMQGDGV
+1326 LYGVSMQGDGV
-1337 SKVISQRLR
+1337 SKVISQRLRQS

>member
-1 MHLKAL
+1 MSWRAGGPVRAAISGHLEVESGGVHLKAL

-88 DGALPIEYAEVT
+88 DGALPIDYAEVT

-164 AAGVLKHRRRKEKA
+164 AAGVLKHRKRKEKA

-229 LLADDLVRLREA
+229 LLADDLVRMREA
-241 LSLEVADEA
+241 LRTEVADEA
-250 ALKAR
+250 ALKER
-255 KESAEQE
+255 KETAEAE
-262 LRKALQREALLEDE
+262 LKAALAREADLEDE
-276 VRQLGPRL
+276 VRRLAPRL
-284 KRAQQTWYDLSQLAE
+284 QRAQQTWYELSQLAE

-308 DARVTSATAAPLEER
+308 EARVKSATSVPAEER

-328 EDLEREAARVREQ
+328 EDMEREASRIREQ
-341 EAELA
+341 EAELE
-346 AALEAAERALEDTV
+346 AALEAAQRALEDTV
-360 EHRADLERE
+360 AHRAELERE
-369 LTVEER
+369 LAVEER

-386 RREGLARLNGQA
+386 RREGLARLNGQVN
-398 GAARSRAAA
+398 AARSRAAS
-407 AQAEIDRLAS
+407 AQAEIDRLAAARDE
-417 AREEAK
+417 ARE
-423 QRAAAAQAEYE
+423 RAASAQEEYE
-434 TLQAEVD
+434 QLKSEVD
-441 GLDAGDAERSVRH
+441 GLDADDT
-454 EELKRALAE
+454 ALADRHDAARRELSE
-463 AETALTSARE
+463 AEAALSSARE
-473 AATAT
+473 EATAA
-478 ERRRAA
+478 ERKRAA
-484 TQARHDALALGLR
+484 VAARHDALAQGLR
-497 RKDGTGALLDARDRI
+497 RKDGTGALLSARDRLS
-512 TGLLGPAAELLT
+512 GLLGPAAELLT
-524 VTPGHEVALAAAF
+524 VAPGHELPVAAAL

-543 LAVTNPTAAAD
+543 VAVADPSTAAD

-567 ALLLTSAPEE
+567 SLLLSVPGQGGARPADDDSGVPE
-577 TGREAGPEAG
+577 
-587 PVDTPEDEPA
+587 
-597 GGPGDGPGSAS
+597 GGP
-608 EDGPEG
+608 
-614 SPEAGPGSASA
+614 
-625 YGPEG
+625 
-630 SPEAG
+630 
-635 PAGTPAY
+635 PAAAIPA
-642 GPLGGPGDGP
+642 
-652 EVGPGDGPVGASEV
+652 
-666 GPAYGPAGTPE
+666 PA
-677 DGPERTGSTD
+677 R
-687 AAGPGDDGALTS
+687 
-699 PADLAHA
+699 
-706 RTIPTPP
+706 PP
-713 ADPAHAHAAPTPPA
+713 ADGGEGGTRPP
-727 RARTPLTNPAAP
+727 RIV
-739 TPTRA
+739 
-744 RPAPPYAADLVRA
+744 DLVR
-757 SGELMPAV
+757 GPQELMPAV
-765 RRLLRGIVVVGTL
+765 ARLVRDMVVVGTL
-778 EDAEELVR
+778 EDAEDLVR
-786 ARPGLIA
+786 AEPGLVA
-793 VTAEGDL
+793 VTAEGDV

-807 GGSAGAPSLLEVR
+807 GGSAGAPSLLEVQ

-828 ELTELAV
+828 ELEELAV
-835 RCEELAEAQHV
+835 RCDELAAGQREA
-846 AGERRRECAAAV
+846 AERRTACAVLV
-858 EELGELRRAADREKS
+858 EELGERRRAAEKEK
-873 AVAAELGRLAG
+873 AGVAQQLGRLAG

-894 RAVAAAARAQ
+894 RTAAAAERAQ
-904 DALDRALQD
+904 EALEKALYE

-925 ETPVEEEPDTTVRD
+925 ETPVDEEPDTSVRD

-966 KGLSGRADQ
+966 KALAGRADA
-975 LDRAAR
+975 LDRGAR
-981 AERDARARAEQRR
+981 AEREARARAERRR

-999 EAAVAGAVA
+999 EAAVAEAVA
-1008 SGARQLL
+1008 AGARQLL
-1015 AHVEVSL
+1015 AHVEVSVV
-1022 ARADRERSAAEAAR
+1022 RAERERAAAEAAKAER
-1036 AAREQELSAARG
+1036 ERELTAARA
-1048 AGRDLKAELDKLTDS
+1048 AGRDLKSELDKLTDS

-1074 RLRIEQLETK
+1074 RLRIEQLETR

-1094 GLVSEYGPHQPVAA
+1094 GLVSEYGPDQLVPP
-1108 SPAADGE
+1108 SPPAEGE
-1115 ELPDDPDHPRNRPR
+1115 ELPEDPGHPRNQPR

-1165 ERHQF
+1165 ERHKF

-1189 KEVDERVERVFTDAF
+1189 KEVDERVEQVFTEAY

-1210 FEGVFGRLFPGGD
+1210 FEGVFSRLFPGGE

-1265 VALLVSIFK
+1265 VAMLVSIFK

-1300 IMQELQEASQLIV
+1300 IMQELQESSQLIV

-1326 LYGVAMQGDGV
+1326 LYGVSMQGDGV

>member
-164 AAGVLKHRRRKEKA
+164 AAGVLKHRKRKEKA

-241 LSLEVADEA
+241 LQAEIADEA
-250 ALKAR
+250 ALKER
-255 KESAEQE
+255 KEAAEEE
-262 LRKALQREALLEDE
+262 LRRALRQEALLEDE
-276 VRQLGPRL
+276 VRRLTPRL
-284 KRAQQTWYDLSQLAE
+284 QRAQQTWYELSQLAE
-299 RVRGTVSLA
+299 RVRGTISLA
-308 DARVTSATAAPLEER
+308 EARVKSATSAPVDER

-341 EAELA
+341 EAELE
-346 AALEAAERALEDTV
+346 AALEAAQRALEDTV
-360 EHRADLERE
+360 AHRAELERE
-369 LTVEER
+369 LAAEER
-375 RLKDVARAIAD
+375 RLKDAARAIAD
-386 RREGLARLNGQA
+386 RREGLARLNGQVN
-398 GAARSRAAA
+398 AARSRAAA
-407 AQAEIDRLAS
+407 AQAEIDRLAA
-417 AREEAK
+417 ARDEA
-423 QRAAAAQAEYE
+423 QERAVAAQEEYE
-434 TLQAEVD
+434 ALKAEVD
-441 GLDAGDAERSVRH
+441 GLDAGDAELAERH
-454 EELKRALAE
+454 EAAKRALAE
-463 AETALTSARE
+463 AETALTAARE
-473 AATAT
+473 AVTAA
-478 ERRRAA
+478 ERERAA
-484 TQARHDALALGLR
+484 TRARHETLALGLR
-497 RKDGTGALLDARDRI
+497 RKDGTGALLAARDRL
-512 TGLLGPAAELLT
+512 TGVLGPAAELLT
-524 VTPGHEVALAAAF
+524 VTPGYEIALATAF

-543 LAVTNPTAAAD
+543 IAVSTPSAAAE

-567 ALLLTSAPEE
+567 ALLLTGAPEK
-577 TGREAGPEAG
+577 
-587 PVDTPEDEPA
+587 TPEGGAGNGAPSHDDPAPDNGAHAPERGAGNCATSHTEPA
-597 GGPGDGPGSAS
+597 
-608 EDGPEG
+608 
-614 SPEAGPGSASA
+614 
-625 YGPEG
+625 
-630 SPEAG
+630 
-635 PAGTPAY
+635 PAQQP
-642 GPLGGPGDGP
+642 
-652 EVGPGDGPVGASEV
+652 
-666 GPAYGPAGTPE
+666 
-677 DGPERTGSTD
+677 
-687 AAGPGDDGALTS
+687 
-699 PADLAHA
+699 
-706 RTIPTPP
+706 PTP
-713 ADPAHAHAAPTPPA
+713 HTPP
-727 RARTPLTNPAAP
+727 RTPLPAEHYV
-739 TPTRA
+739 RG
-744 RPAPPYAADLVRA
+744 PAD
-757 SGELMPAV
+757 LMPAV
-765 RRLLRGIVVVGTL
+765 RRLLRGIVVVPTL
-778 EDAEELVR
+778 EDAEQVVYAHPHLTT
-786 ARPGLIA
+786 
-793 VTAEGDL
+793 VTTDGDL
-800 LGAHFAH
+800 LGSHFAH
-807 GGSAGAPSLLEVR
+807 GGSAGAPSLLEVQ
-820 ASVDEAAA
+820 ASVDEAA
-828 ELTELAV
+828 TELKELET
-835 RCEELAEAQHV
+835 RCEQLTQAQ
-846 AGERRRECAAAV
+846 RAAAQRRADAAALV
-858 EELGELRRAADREKS
+858 EELGERRRTADREKS
-873 AVAAELGRLAG
+873 AVAQQLGRLAG

-894 RAVAAAARAQ
+894 RSEAAAARAQ
-904 DALDRALQD
+904 EALDKALQEV
-913 AEELAE
+913 EELAE

-925 ETPVEEEPDTTVRD
+925 EMPIEEEPDTSVRD

-966 KGLSGRADQ
+966 KGLAGRADA

-981 AERDARARAEQRR
+981 TEREARARAEQRR

-999 EAAVAGAVA
+999 EAAVAEAVA

-1015 AHVEVSL
+1015 AHIEVSL
-1022 ARADRERSAAEAAR
+1022 ARAERERSAAEAAKAR
-1036 AAREQELSAARG
+1036 REQELAAARTR
-1048 AGRDLKAELDKLTDS
+1048 GRDLKAELDKLTDS

-1094 GLVSEYGPHQPVAA
+1094 VLVDEYGPHQLVPP
-1108 SPAADGE
+1108 SPPAEGE
-1115 ELPDDPDHPRNRPR
+1115 ELPEDPEHPRNQPR

-1134 EQEKRLRSAERAYQQ
+1134 EQEKRLKAAERAYQQ

-1189 KEVDERVERVFTDAF
+1189 KEVDERVEQVFTEAF

-1210 FEGVFGRLFPGGD
+1210 FEGVFGRLFPGGE
-1223 GRLILTDPDNMLT
+1223 GRLVLTDPDNMLT

-1300 IMQELQEASQLIV
+1300 IMQELQETSQLIV

-1326 LYGVAMQGDGV
+1326 LYGVSMQGDGV